1 MKQKNDF
8 RYDPLYRVIDETEEM
23 RIVEGNFKSLF
34 DRLKR
39 INNLGLI
46 PEVFDMAK
54 YPKYEHGLGTTY
66 QVNSLLEVADEY
78 IIPTKYRKPLI
89 LASLFLHLG
98 HLPYTYSTERALLL
112 ASNLGDRNTDN
123 KIKKYVLKRVKKAHD
138 KANIDDEKK
147 QIVLDNIL
155 SLRSYKNLY
164 KFFSAEILV
173 EKWGNLKKK
182 IDGLSEE
189 DLEIIVKD
197 LIDTRNNGYM
207 YLNLADKA
215 DFVQRDALY
224 FGTVRIDI
232 SPRHLYGGLSKYK
245 PRFSVSEEKLIEY
258 NLCYLNERFYDNPNV
273 DWFSR
278 LYEKILASLIISK
291 NFKIEWLEHYDDAQF
306 KRLIHDDLDK
316 DNNKIGLPST
326 WRNRVK
332 KLFQNDIRFN
342 SIFDLRDVFFQK
354 EKDIL
359 DIEYKLI
366 GKKIESER
374 GLLTYPFDK
383 GVLLAIDCLDKS
395 KYPIHPNYQTFSIRV
410 FQDESKKSF
419 SELLKIVN
427 NLNYHLSFSHV
438 KNIRNGLA
446 NQLSWTKDARFSNEG
461 VIYAISDT
469 IKALDNEDY
478 EKRDFIDKYLKSLS
492 NISTFGDL
500 WHNFENQYI
509 WKGQIRHFLEQHRD
523 ELEKED
529 IYNRFTE
536 GLVLL
541 PVQLLQYKST
551 KKYIDEIYN
560 KLLEKIS
567 TDISNDDRGDLFEAL
582 WLMDKM
588 RTKKGK
594 FQFFLNGM
602 VVIDTDNPVDKQD
615 DNEFDVIELVIN
627 EKAECWIYACSIADD
642 YESKNKEQITKL
654 AEHIHK
660 EFPNLIVCT
669 RYIVPNNK
677 NAGDWY
683 PREEDA
689 GRNYNQK

>member
-1 MKQKNDF
+1 MKQKDDF

-112 ASNLGDRNTDN
+112 ASNLGDRNTNN
-123 KIKKYVLKRVKKAHD
+123 KIKKYVIKRVKKAHD
-138 KANIDDEKK
+138 KANIDGEKK

-164 KFFSAEILV
+164 RFFSAEMLV
-173 EKWGNLKKK
+173 KKWGNLKNK

-197 LIDTRNNGYM
+197 LIDTSNNGYM

-258 NLCYLNERFYDNPNV
+258 NLYYLNERFYDNPNV

-291 NFKIEWLEHYDDAQF
+291 NFKIEWLEHYDDAQL
-306 KRLIHDDLDK
+306 KRLIQDDLDK
-316 DNNKIGLPST
+316 DNNKIGLPLT
-326 WRNRVK
+326 WRHRAN
-332 KLFQNDIRFN
+332 KLFQNGIRFN
-342 SIFDLRDVFFQK
+342 SIFDFRDVLFQK

-359 DIEYKLI
+359 DMEYKLI
-366 GKKIESER
+366 GKNESER

-383 GVLLAIDCLDKS
+383 GILIAIDYLDKS
-395 KYPIHPNYQTFSIRV
+395 KYPIHPNYQTFSIKV
-410 FQDESKKSF
+410 FQNESKKSF
-419 SELLKIVN
+419 IELLKIVN

-438 KNIRNGLA
+438 KNIRNGFA
-446 NQLSWTKDARFSNEG
+446 NQLSWTKDARFSNER
-461 VIYAISDT
+461 VIHVISDT
-469 IKALDNEDY
+469 IKVLDNEDY
-478 EKRDFIDKYLKSLS
+478 EKRDFIDKYLKNLS

-500 WHNFENQYI
+500 WHNFENQFV
-509 WKGQIRHFLEQHRD
+509 WKGQIRYLLEQHRD
-523 ELEKED
+523 EIEKD
-529 IYNRFTE
+529 DLYNRFTE
-536 GLVLL
+536 GLLLL

-560 KLLEKIS
+560 KLLVKIS
-567 TDISNDDRGDLFEAL
+567 ADISNDEKGDLFEAL

-602 VVIDTDNPVDKQD
+602 VVIDTDNSMDKQD

-627 EKAECWIYACSIADD
+627 DDEKAECWIYACSIADD
-642 YESKNKEQITKL
+642 YESKNKDQITKL

-660 EFPNLIVCT
+660 EFPNLIVRT
-669 RYIVPNNK
+669 RYIVPNDENV
-677 NAGDWY
+677 GDLS

-689 GRNYNQK
+689 GRNYN